1 MRVVSPR
8 SGDVL
13 EHGSVCVL
21 SAEEFAPHEAVT
33 VSIADAR
40 SWSGRWW
47 RQIERT
53 RAGTDGA
60 VHVRWVVPKDL
71 PVADA
76 YVVRFSGAGVAAGG
90 GSGAASGDPGRASKS
105 LPSGKSPS
113 RETEVSNVKVTSPLK
128 LTRVGRD
135 VLEVSWSP
143 SALPTEASGRDGW
156 RLAVDVL
163 PVLREDEYHADVV
176 GDLFLRAAAEGLTVH
191 TRKKSVLYDVSKEE
205 GARRKKLVRLPPD
218 RTYAIAL
225 AGFTVGELEAV
236 FSTSRADARMA
247 LVQLAALGGG
257 YNAHN
262 GGARRVSLGHAEFRR
277 AIAEREHA
285 SASGTS
291 PTATPRGTGSPSS
304 AAALAA
310 SPGASIPVVAYA
322 DVVAGEDAD
331 FETGASAPSTPTSGT
346 SPVDATRC
354 HVARMSRAETSQSSP
369 ALFASRAS
377 DPEKPGVS
385 RAGNVAPRE
394 NARTAKGAWETA
406 TRGVGPFGAERGI
419 NVVVVRASDL
429 SVAYDRTWDVSGGRR
444 ADAAR
449 AACESLR
456 RAFTA
461 GELRVGSS
469 RRAKWGAHFVALTT
483 AGAWAMSPGKDGDD
497 FGLGAALD
505 AALETLG
512 ASRATRL
519 AAKGATRVPG
529 QPAGAAVLAA
539 CGPGGAERR
548 AWAEFGKT
556 PRDRARVTLALAHGA
571 GADGCEP
578 RSRSTGPDGIFN
590 FPDDE
595 WFPALVRGGAGSGVA
610 FASGD
615 WRAPWSSW
623 GREPWG
629 GVKAWAAEET
639 RVGRYLRLVHAA
651 HTRAAFLGAAFE
663 TSAEVERR
671 SRSGGPRDERD
682 AAFFRDGVDDS
693 GGSRDATS
701 GSPGFAA
708 VGPEPFDDGPP
719 EDLARKPGASRAKG
733 AERVERGDGGDGGD
747 GSPARAGTDSV
758 TDELSKGRSA
768 AFGNRVEVYGVVK
781 ALVEYASSKFAA
793 AKWPPSSR
801 LREKYR
807 TVTDEELALVRAAEA
822 LFVDIAAGGSAF
834 AAAELVNAGASEF
847 FARRLCSLLS
857 PEGDLLGVEAGSED
871 ASEVAAEARTLAQ
884 ALARV
889 LMRNGA
895 ACLAEAA
902 RRDGAVDAVVRA
914 FSASWRGV
922 LGTPASVPEIE
933 ACVETLAD
941 ADLRVAEV
949 QVFAET
955 GSAKAN
961 ASLSSETPLGTVRAI
976 RAGFARA
983 PRAPKR
989 RDARG
994 GEDSSDE
1001 TVRGRVCFLDV
1012 PAPDPK
1018 RPDAPAALPAATR
1031 RFSRG
1036 AAASGVF
1043 EPASS
1048 LSSPRRAGE
1057 AGAGAASL
1065 AARAGAARPE
1075 DDERVEP
1082 WGGSDAGSD
1091 AGSDEVMLLDEAEL
1105 GDASARA
1112 GGGACARV
1120 SGHASARGG
1129 RASAVPADAAAP
1141 ARADRFPE
1149 ANGGG
1154 ETGSEDED
1162 VSLAGSVAVF
1172 RGERGGWRAH
1182 EHVVRQAP
1190 RLAHLAQ
1197 AAGAVAVVFL
1207 WPDRAPKYP
1216 PTQSLLPSPNFDTP
1230 LRVPAFCA
1238 PAAAFADIEVAQSRK
1253 AFETDRGATPPS
1265 RNVAWEARAHAGQ
1278 SRDEEGSAACV
1289 ARRCGA
1295 ALVRAMARRPSARG
1309 DAGRASRRAS
1319 RGAGRVHGLHWLAR
1333 AREDRERRD
1342 AKEAAKLARSA
1353 STRNGSAARRGTS
1366 GESETRARDGTADAS
1381 LSASRTG
1388 TAGATG
1394 GAAGDESGGG
1404 WSWGGAAKYL
1414 GIGGAAPPPPPPPAP
1429 EAIPDPSAA
1438 TNDARRFA
1446 SRDEPNDEPTED
1458 PRVDARDALRR
1469 YDAAEASASRRWS
1482 CAMRVAYALGDD
1494 GAPLLERAFSEDA
1507 SNDDAPETRVETRP
1521 SRSVRVLCL
1530 DGGGIRGLATIVMLA
1545 RIMRAAG
1552 AWCVGECFDLIVG
1565 TSTGG
1570 VIALGAGLLRL
1581 TLDEVGD
1588 LYDAMASEVFKPDG
1602 YYDLLRRGPGHA
1614 AAKAFERV
1622 MSEVL
1627 GPESNQPL
1635 YAAAAH
1641 PRWYAAAAR
1650 DNGHSDDETES
1661 ASCSER
1667 ASRERSRGSA
1677 RRARPRPPRVCLVS
1691 SLVSRQPSTLVLL
1704 RSYRLRQDLGDVS
1717 DTGHRLAGELPGEHR
1732 MGAVDALRATT
1743 AAPWYMEEL
1752 ALSKELGLGRL
1763 RASSRGEEEEDGA
1776 AGVSVDDE
1784 DAPTRHETAHGKDA
1798 RRARDAAEARA
1809 RFDACDVHGALEPAA
1824 SATASRASVSGG
1836 AATTKYPYKA
1846 GHSRLPASEA
1856 VTSARDASRVESALR
1871 FIDGAIACNNPTS
1884 VGIFEARR
1892 LFGRA
1897 RPLCVVS
1904 LGTGAAVPRETQT
1917 RAQDVGNVMGNLVN
1931 ATCDVLQVDA
1941 LARQVLGERDRYFR
1955 FQPVDDVFGCEL
1967 NDSGEATRR
1976 ALRDAARR
1984 YMDTEAVVHETRAL
1998 AEALRE

>member
-1 MRVVSPR
+1 MLVVSPR

-53 RAGTDGA
+53 RAGNDGS
-60 VHVRWVVPKDL
+60 VRVRWVVPKDL

-76 YVVRFSGAGVAAGG
+76 YVVRFSGAGVAARVGL
-90 GSGAASGDPGRASKS
+90 GATSGDTGRASKS
-105 LPSGKSPS
+105 LPSGKSAS

-135 VLEVSWSP
+135 VLEISWSP

-191 TRKKSVLYDVSKEE
+191 TRKRSVLYDVSKEE
-205 GARRKKLVRLPPD
+205 GARRKKQVRLPPD
-218 RTYAIAL
+218 RTYAVAL

-277 AIAEREHA
+277 ATPAEREHA
-285 SASGTS
+285 SGASGS
-291 PTATPRGTGSPSS
+291 SLTATPRGAGSPARGS
-304 AAALAA
+304 AAVIEAA
-310 SPGASIPVVAYA
+310 SPGASIPTVAYA
-322 DVVAGEDAD
+322 DVVVGEKTDVAS
-331 FETGASAPSTPTSGT
+331 GAEVGARSPSAT
-346 SPVDATRC
+346 SPVDGSPVACANENENTTKHDQRPARC
-354 HVARMSRAETSQSSP
+354 HERDR
-369 ALFASRAS
+369 
-377 DPEKPGVS
+377 
-385 RAGNVAPRE
+385 PRI
-394 NARTAKGAWETA
+394 TPPKGAWETT
-406 TRGVGPFGAERGI
+406 TRGVGPFGAERGV

-456 RAFTA
+456 HAFVA
-461 GELRVGSS
+461 GELRAGSS

-483 AGAWAMSPGKDGDD
+483 AGAWAMAPGKDGDD
-497 FGLGAALD
+497 FGVAAALD

-519 AAKGATRVPG
+519 AAKAASRVPG
-529 QPAGAAVLAA
+529 QPAGVAVLAA
-539 CGPGGAERR
+539 CGPGGVERR
-548 AWAEFGKT
+548 AWAEFGET
-556 PRDRARVTLALAHGA
+556 PKDRARVTLTLARGA
-571 GADGCEP
+571 GADG
-578 RSRSTGPDGIFN
+578 DGGYGDLPGYET

-595 WFPALVRGGAGSGVA
+595 WFPALVRGGAGSGIA
-610 FASGD
+610 LTTSD
-615 WRAPWSSW
+615 WRVPWSSW

-639 RVGRYLRLVHAA
+639 RVGRYLRLVKDAHA
-651 HTRAAFLGAAFE
+651 RAVFLGAAFE
-663 TSAEVERR
+663 P
-671 SRSGGPRDERD
+671 PRANETFDVKG
-682 AAFFRDGVDDS
+682 FLKDDS
-693 GGSRDATS
+693 SGPRDATS

-719 EDLARKPGASRAKG
+719 EDSAREFRL
-733 AERVERGDGGDGGD
+733 ERGDGALGTAGTD
-747 GSPARAGTDSV
+747 AGTDSPS
-758 TDELSKGRSA
+758 SKKARSA
-768 AFGNRVEVYGVVK
+768 TLGNRVEVYGVVK
-781 ALVEYASSKFAA
+781 ALVDFASSKFAA

-801 LREKYR
+801 LRETYR
-807 TVTDEELALVRAAEA
+807 TLTDEELELARAAEA

-834 AAAELVNAGASEF
+834 AASELVNAGASEF
-847 FARRLCSLLS
+847 MARRLRSLLS
-857 PEGDLLGVEAGSED
+857 PEGDLLGVEAGSE
-871 ASEVAAEARTLAQ
+871 ARGEVAAEARTLAR

-902 RRDGAVDAVVRA
+902 RRDGAVEAVVRA
-914 FSASWRGV
+914 FLASWRGT
-922 LGTPASVPEIE
+922 LGRASVPEIE
-933 ACVETLAD
+933 ACVETFAD
-941 ADLRVAEV
+941 ADLRVAELE
-949 QVFAET
+949 VFAEER
-955 GSAKAN
+955 AV
-961 ASLSSETPLGTVRAI
+961 ASRADRPERRTPLGTIRAL

-983 PRAPKR
+983 PH
-989 RDARG
+989 RG
-994 GEDSSDE
+994 AFGGSEGDG

-1018 RPDAPAALPAATR
+1018 RRETAPASLPAATR
-1031 RFSRG
+1031 RFSREATAPVLKTETKPPSFG
-1036 AAASGVF
+1036 PASTSARR
-1043 EPASS
+1043 EASSSS
-1048 LSSPRRAGE
+1048 LSLRPGGETDADADEAALANASRA
-1057 AGAGAASL
+1057 
-1065 AARAGAARPE
+1065 E
-1075 DDERVEP
+1075 DDEDIEP

-1091 AGSDEVMLLDEAEL
+1091 EVMWLGESELEDAVEAE
-1105 GDASARA
+1105 ARLTPPR
-1112 GGGACARV
+1112 GVG
-1120 SGHASARGG
+1120 SARGARDGASSRGG
-1129 RASAVPADAAAP
+1129 RTSADDPP
-1141 ARADRFPE
+1141 DRRETEPE
-1149 ANGGG
+1149 
-1154 ETGSEDED
+1154 TED
-1162 VSLAGSVAVF
+1162 VSLVGAVAVF

-1216 PTQSLLPSPNFDTP
+1216 PAQSLLPSPNFDTP

-1238 PAAAFADIEVAQSRK
+1238 PASAFAEMERRQQTP
-1253 AFETDRGATPPS
+1253 TDVEPQPR
-1265 RNVAWEARAHAGQ
+1265 WEARVLAEP
-1278 SRDEEGSAACV
+1278 RDGEGSAACV

-1295 ALVRAMARRPSARG
+1295 ALVRAMSRRPSARG
-1309 DAGRASRRAS
+1309 AAGRASRRAS
-1319 RGAGRVHGLHWLAR
+1319 CGAGRVHGLHWLAR

-1342 AKEAAKLARSA
+1342 AKDPLARSA
-1353 STRNGSAARRGTS
+1353 SSRSARLASLARGTEGRETETGGVS
-1366 GESETRARDGTADAS
+1366 DTGADTCGETGAS
-1381 LSASRTG
+1381 LTATSR
-1388 TAGATG
+1388 
-1394 GAAGDESGGG
+1394 ESDGG

-1414 GIGGAAPPPPPPPAP
+1414 GIGGAAPAAVP
-1429 EAIPDPSAA
+1429 EPVPEPNSTTTDADAPSAA
-1438 TNDARRFA
+1438 EAVATTVATTDAPGSLVA
-1446 SRDEPNDEPTED
+1446 AMPSEEGED
-1458 PRVDARDALRR
+1458 AAPVDACDTMCR
-1469 YDAAEASASRRWS
+1469 YDASEASASRRWS
-1482 CAMRVAYALGDD
+1482 CAMRVAYALGDA
-1494 GAPLLERAFSEDA
+1494 GAPLLERAFRDPDPDPPEDA
-1507 SNDDAPETRVETRP
+1507 GSIETSPPPRD
-1521 SRSVRVLCL
+1521 RSVRVLCL

-1588 LYDAMASEVFKPDG
+1588 LYDAMAGEVFKPDG

-1622 MSEVL
+1622 MSDML
-1627 GPESNQPL
+1627 GPEASQPL

-1641 PRWYAAAAR
+1641 PRWYAAGAR
-1650 DNGHSDDETES
+1650 DDGDETLE
-1661 ASCSER
+1661 EGG
-1667 ASRERSRGSA
+1667 SRSSSR
-1677 RRARPRPPRVCLVS
+1677 RTFTPRRPRPPRVCLVS

-1704 RSYRLRQDLGDVS
+1704 RSYHRGGGDARAPHS
-1717 DTGHRLAGELPGEHR
+1717 GELPGEHR

-1752 ALSKELGLGRL
+1752 AMEKELGLGRARPARDFL
-1763 RASSRGEEEEDGA
+1763 PGEEDDGA
-1776 AGVSVDDE
+1776 SAASASAAEETRPNTSSQHALVGASIAKNAMARDD
-1784 DAPTRHETAHGKDA
+1784 DFVTHKTRTGQSLTASFGAD
-1798 RRARDAAEARA
+1798 ARDARDETETET
-1809 RFDACDVHGALEPAA
+1809 GTETEAA
-1824 SATASRASVSGG
+1824 SVFLSEETF
-1836 AATTKYPYKA
+1836 
-1846 GHSRLPASEA
+1846 LASEA
-1856 VTSARDASRVESALR
+1856 VTSARDASRVESSLR

-1884 VGIFEARR
+1884 VGIFEARA
-1892 LFGRA
+1892 LFGREV
-1897 RPLCVVS
+1897 PLCVVS
-1904 LGTGAAVPRETQT
+1904 LGTGAAVPREAAT
-1917 RAQDVGNVMGNLVN
+1917 RAQDIGNVMGNLVN
-1931 ATCDVLQVDA
+1931 ATCDVAQSDA
-1941 LARQVLGERDRYFR
+1941 LARHVLGGRDRYFR
-1955 FQPVDDVFGCEL
+1955 FQPVDDVFACEL
-1967 NDSGEATRR
+1967 NDSAEATRD
-1976 ALRDAARR
+1976 ALREAARR
-1984 YMDTEAVVHETRAL
+1984 YMDTDAVKHETRAL

>member
-13 EHGSVCVL
+13 EHSSVCVL

-53 RAGTDGA
+53 RAENDGS

-76 YVVRFSGAGVAAGG
+76 YIVRFSGAGVAARG
-90 GSGAASGDPGRASKS
+90 GSGAASGDAGRASKS
-105 LPSGKSPS
+105 LSSSRIPS

-135 VLEVSWSP
+135 VLEISWSP

-163 PVLREDEYHADVV
+163 PVLQEDEYHADVV

-205 GARRKKLVRLPPD
+205 GAKRKKTVRLPPD

-277 AIAEREHA
+277 APAERAHAGA
-285 SASGTS
+285 SASS
-291 PTATPRGTGSPSS
+291 PTATLRGTGSPSS
-304 AAALAA
+304 AAALADA
-310 SPGASIPVVAYA
+310 SPGASIPTVAYA
-322 DVVAGEDAD
+322 DVVTGEDAD
-331 FETGASAPSTPTSGT
+331 FEIGASAPSTPKPGT
-346 SPVDATRC
+346 SPVDATRSLD
-354 HVARMSRAETSQSSP
+354 ARTSRAETARSSP
-369 ALFASRAS
+369 VLLASRAPGS
-377 DPEKPGVS
+377 EKPS
-385 RAGNVAPRE
+385 VARNIE
-394 NARTAKGAWETA
+394 NAQTAKGVWETT
-406 TRGVGPFGAERGI
+406 TRGVGSFGAERGV
-419 NVVVVRASDL
+419 NVVVIRASDL

-449 AACESLR
+449 AACDSMR

-483 AGAWAMSPGKDGDD
+483 AGAWTMSPGKDGDD
-497 FGLGAALD
+497 FGVAAALD

-529 QPAGAAVLAA
+529 QPAGVAVLAA

-556 PRDRARVTLALAHGA
+556 PKDRARVTLTLARGA
-571 GADGCEP
+571 GADGSEP
-578 RSRSTGPDGIFN
+578 ELDPDGS

-595 WFPALVRGGAGSGVA
+595 WFPALVRGGVGSGVA
-610 FASGD
+610 LTTGD

-639 RVGRYLRLVHAA
+639 RVGRYLRLIQDA
-651 HTRAAFLGAAFE
+651 HTRRAFLGAAAFE

-671 SRSGGPRDERD
+671 SGLSRND
-682 AAFFRDGVDDS
+682 AAASRDGLDDS
-693 GGSRDATS
+693 GGAGDATS

-708 VGPEPFDDGPP
+708 VGPEPFDDGPRSDP
-719 EDLARKPGASRAKG
+719 ARKPGTSRRVPG

-747 GSPARAGTDSV
+747 GSLGTAGTDAGTEES
-758 TDELSKGRSA
+758 SKGRSA
-768 AFGNRVEVYGVVK
+768 LGNRVEVYGVVK

-793 AKWPPSSR
+793 AKWPPSFR

-807 TVTDEELALVRAAEA
+807 TVTDEELALARAAEA

-834 AAAELVNAGASEF
+834 AAAELVNAGVSEF
-847 FARRLCSLLS
+847 FARRLKSLLS
-857 PEGDLLGVEAGSED
+857 PEGDLLGVEAGSEA
-871 ASEVAAEARTLAQ
+871 ASEVASEAQTLAR

-914 FSASWRGV
+914 FLAVWRGV
-922 LGTPASVPEIE
+922 LVAPSSVPEIE
-933 ACVETLAD
+933 ACVETFAD
-941 ADLRVAEV
+941 ADLRVAEME
-949 QVFAET
+949 VFADRR
-955 GSAKAN
+955 S
-961 ASLSSETPLGTVRAI
+961 SLPARPLGTIRAV
-976 RAGFARA
+976 RAGFART
-983 PRAPKR
+983 PRAP
-989 RDARG
+989 RG
-994 GEDSSDE
+994 AKTTGAGEDDG
-1001 TVRGRVCFLDV
+1001 TVGGRVCFLDV

-1018 RPDAPAALPAATR
+1018 RPDAPASLPAASR

-1036 AAASGVF
+1036 APTTPANGASEGTSAAPR
-1043 EPASS
+1043 EPVSAS
-1048 LSSPRRAGE
+1048 SSPRPETGE
-1057 AGAGAASL
+1057 ADAGAAA
-1065 AARAGAARPE
+1065 AARADTPRLE
-1075 DDERVEP
+1075 DDEDVEP
-1082 WGGSDAGSD
+1082 WGGSDSGSD
-1091 AGSDEVMLLDEAEL
+1091 SGSDEVIRL
-1105 GDASARA
+1105 GDSEPDDALAHA
-1112 GGGACARV
+1112 GGTASRAREG
-1120 SGHASARGG
+1120 SDAQGG
-1129 RASAVPADAAAP
+1129 RNPQTSAVPAEAAADAAP
-1141 ARADRFPE
+1141 DDPL
-1149 ANGGG
+1149 
-1154 ETGSEDED
+1154 ETGELETETETETETED
-1162 VSLAGSVAVF
+1162 VSLVGAVAVF

-1238 PAAAFADIEVAQSRK
+1238 PASAFAEIERAQSRE
-1253 AFETDRGATPPS
+1253 AIESERGATPAP
-1265 RNVAWEARAHAGQ
+1265 RNAAWEARVGAGR

-1295 ALVRAMARRPSARG
+1295 ALVRAMARRPR
-1309 DAGRASRRAS
+1309 AGTASRRAS
-1319 RGAGRVHGLHWLAR
+1319 RGAGRVHGLHLLAR
-1333 AREDRERRD
+1333 AREDRECRD
-1342 AKEAAKLARSA
+1342 ANEAAKLARSA
-1353 STRNGSAARRGTS
+1353 SARNSSASRRGTS
-1366 GESETRARDGTADAS
+1366 GASETRRDGTAGAS

-1388 TAGATG
+1388 TAGAT
-1394 GAAGDESGGG
+1394 GDESGGG

-1414 GIGGAAPPPPPPPAP
+1414 GIGGAATPPPPPPVP

-1438 TNDARRFA
+1438 TNDVRRST
-1446 SRDEPNDEPTED
+1446 SRDDDDEPIED
-1458 PRVDARDALRR
+1458 LRVDALDALRR

-1482 CAMRVAYALGDD
+1482 CAMRVAYALGDV
-1494 GAPLLERAFSEDA
+1494 GAPLLERAFREDA
-1507 SNDDAPETRVETRP
+1507 SSDDAPETGVETRP
-1521 SRSVRVLCL
+1521 LRSVRVLCL

-1614 AAKAFERV
+1614 AAKAFERL

-1650 DNGHSDDETES
+1650 DDEDCDDEKAS
-1661 ASCSER
+1661 ASSER
-1667 ASRERSRGSA
+1667 SSPRSRGTA
-1677 RRARPRPPRVCLVS
+1677 RRERPRPPRVCLVS

-1704 RSYRLRQDLGDVS
+1704 RSYRLCQDLGDVS
-1717 DTGHRLAGELPGEHR
+1717 DTGHRLDGELPGEHR

-1763 RASSRGEEEEDGA
+1763 RASSRGDEEEDGA
-1776 AGVSVDDE
+1776 ASSSTISESRGGTSAHGASVDGE
-1784 DAPTRHETAHGKDA
+1784 NALTWHETAHGEDA
-1798 RRARDAAEARA
+1798 RLEDVATA
-1809 RFDACDVHGALEPAA
+1809 RFDACDAHGALEPASFA
-1824 SATASRASVSGG
+1824 SASG
-1836 AATTKYPYKA
+1836 AETRR
-1846 GHSRLPASEA
+1846 SRLPASEA
-1856 VTSARDASRVESALR
+1856 VTSARDASRVESSLR

-1892 LFGRA
+1892 LFGRG

-1917 RAQDVGNVMGNLVN
+1917 RAQDIGNVMGNLVN

-1967 NDSGEATRR
+1967 NDCGEATRR
-1976 ALRDAARR
+1976 ALRDAARA